1 MKGLCKDFFLHL
13 FNLLDGATAV
23 RMSRMSKKF
32 HTLIHSDKRLAML
45 MKYHN
50 IRIEHPSQ
58 FKETIGVDKLEPRLV
73 LGCYYNLTQ
82 EGSRVAHTNRGFIE
96 FNDFYWHSGPLD
108 IPEGFKYLVITY
120 EPLKG
125 CERYNLG
132 AGTIHRGTSIVLFL
146 SEPV

>member
-1 MKGLCKDFFLHL
+1 MKGLNKDFFSHL

-32 HTLIHSDKRLAML
+32 HTLINDDKRLVKL

-58 FKETIGVDKLEPRLV
+58 FLEAIGVEDIISFKYSGPKL
-73 LGCYYNLTQ
+73 CQ
-82 EGSRVAHTNRGFIE
+82 EGSRTLQTNRGLIE
-96 FNDFYWHSGPLD
+96 FNDFYWHSGSLH
-108 IPEGFKYLVITY
+108 IPKGFKFLVITY